1 MQTKILVTGGTGMV
15 GKHLKELGF
24 NAIYAGSKQANLKN
38 YEETDE
44 LFNFIRPTV
53 VIHLAAKVGGIM
65 DNIKNPIGFYEDN
78 IDINTNVVKCAYK
91 YGCTRFIGVLSTCI
105 YPDNLDSRFY
115 PLKEDKIHE
124 GPPTITNFS
133 YGYAK
138 RCLDVHLKCYRK
150 QHDLHYSSLIPCNLY
165 SEYDHFEGDKAHFV
179 TSLVRKIALAKINK
193 ESSIELF
200 GTGQPLRQFMYAED
214 FAKAIIQYVESGCY
228 ADLNVATPEI
238 FSIKQIAE
246 IALEACEATDL
257 TINWNTSKPDGQYR
271 KDVTD
276 SKFKQFFPDFK
287 YTLLKDGI
295 KKTFDNY
302 FHGLASKRI

>member
-15 GKHLKELGF
+15 GQHLKDLGLS
-24 NAIYAGSKQANLKN
+24 AIYAGSKQADLTN
-38 YEETDE
+38 YDKVDE
-44 LFNFIRPTV
+44 LFEFIRPTT

-78 IDINTNVVKCAYK
+78 IYINTNVVKCAYK
-91 YGCTRFIGVLSTCI
+91 YGCTRFIGILSTCI
-105 YPDNLDSRFY
+105 YPDNLDSTLY
-115 PLKEDKIHE
+115 PLTENRLHE

-138 RCLDVHLKCYRK
+138 RCLDVQLKCYQK
-150 QHDLHYSSLIPCNLY
+150 QHGVHYSSLIPCNLY

-179 TSLVRKIALAKINK
+179 TSLIRKIALAKIENK
-193 ESSIELF
+193 DYIELF
-200 GTGQPLRQFMYAED
+200 GTGKPLRQFMYAED
-214 FAKAIIQYVESGCY
+214 FAKAIIQYVKSNY
-228 ADLNVATPEI
+228 NADLNIATPEV
-238 FSIKQIAE
+238 FTIKQIAE
-246 IALEACEATDL
+246 IALEACNATHLKIKWD
-257 TINWNTSKPDGQYR
+257 NSKPDGQYR
-271 KDVTD
+271 KDVSD
-276 SKFKQFFPDFK
+276 NNFKQLFPSFK